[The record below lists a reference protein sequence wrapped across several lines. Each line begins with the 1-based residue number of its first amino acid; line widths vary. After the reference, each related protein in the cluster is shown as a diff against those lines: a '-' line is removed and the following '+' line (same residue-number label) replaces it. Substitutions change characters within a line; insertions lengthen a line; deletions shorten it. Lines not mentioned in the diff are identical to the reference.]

1 MAAKLLQIFG
11 ICKNLIKKNRKIAH
25 FERFFLHS
33 AFRPFAIR
41 LYFFFTPCHSS
52 TVLVEMVVVFLT
64 ESADWTQVAVVEIVR
79 HALQLVMPSATAQQV
94 SNAKTIV
101 SMIL

>member
-1 MAAKLLQIFG
+1 
-11 ICKNLIKKNRKIAH
+11 
-25 FERFFLHS
+25 
-33 AFRPFAIR
+33 
-41 LYFFFTPCHSS
+41 
-52 TVLVEMVVVFLT
+52 MVVVFLT

-101 SMIL
+101 SMILYHCSCVIMLDFQIRCKDTSKLNNVFLCRWKFYQKIVSFSSYGFLIVPSEAIFHA